1 VLFLFGH
8 SYLLIL
14 LSALSRHFQ
23 HPEKM
28 YATIS
33 NIQLFRDYLH
43 YHIKCS
49 KAYLHSRMRARV
61 AAFLRVLNRAK
72 QEKPETER
80 RTITY
85 VSYSSQMASLL
96 IVTRRGR
103 TVIQR

>member
-1 VLFLFGH
+1 
-8 SYLLIL
+8 
-14 LSALSRHFQ
+14 
-23 HPEKM
+23 M

-61 AAFLRVLNRAK
+61 AAFLQVLNRAK

-85 VSYSSQMASLL
+85 VIILSQMPSML
-96 IVTRRGR
+96 IVTHRGR

>member
-1 VLFLFGH
+1 
-8 SYLLIL
+8 
-14 LSALSRHFQ
+14 
-23 HPEKM
+23 M

-85 VSYSSQMASLL
+85 VLILLPNGVLANCDAQGADSYPAISLRDN
-96 IVTRRGR
+96 VQQRV
-103 TVIQR
+103 VIILVCIQWCL

>member
-1 VLFLFGH
+1 
-8 SYLLIL
+8 
-14 LSALSRHFQ
+14 
-23 HPEKM
+23 M

-85 VSYSSQMASLL
+85 VPVLLPDGLLANCNAQRTDGYPAMSLRDDGQQRGEQCVIIL
-96 IVTRRGR
+96 IC
-103 TVIQR
+103 IQRCL

>member
-1 VLFLFGH
+1 
-8 SYLLIL
+8 
-14 LSALSRHFQ
+14 
-23 HPEKM
+23 M

-80 RTITY
+80 RTFTY
-85 VSYSSQMASLL
+85 VPILLPNGLRANCGEQGPDSYPAMSLRNNVQQRVEWCL
-96 IVTRRGR
+96 IILVC
-103 TVIQR
+103 IQWCL

>member
-1 VLFLFGH
+1 
-8 SYLLIL
+8 
-14 LSALSRHFQ
+14 
-23 HPEKM
+23 M

-61 AAFLRVLNRAK
+61 AAFLQVLNRAK

-85 VSYSSQMASLL
+85 VIILFQMPSILYANCDPQWTNGYPAISFREDGQ
-96 IVTRRGR
+96 RRVEWC
-103 TVIQR
+103 VIILVCTQ

>member
-1 VLFLFGH
+1 MH
-8 SYLLIL
+8 
-14 LSALSRHFQ
+14 
-23 HPEKM
+23 
-28 YATIS
+28 ATIS

-80 RTITY
+80 KTITY
-85 VSYSSQMASLL
+85 VPVLLPDGLLTDCGEQGADSYPAMSPRKD
-96 IVTRRGR
+96 V
-103 TVIQR
+103 